1 MATTNPKLRIY
12 QLFHFFC
19 FVFLGC
25 KLEDIFFENIY
36 LVAKISKQRKKLV
49 KKIVDSEFRIGSVDI
64 NNKFEMKIA
73 TFFSQIHESS
83 KIIDLSDFFLIF
95 SLSNFI
101 RMLL

>member
-1 MATTNPKLRIY
+1 M
-12 QLFHFFC
+12 
-19 FVFLGC
+19 
-25 KLEDIFFENIY
+25 EDIFFENIY